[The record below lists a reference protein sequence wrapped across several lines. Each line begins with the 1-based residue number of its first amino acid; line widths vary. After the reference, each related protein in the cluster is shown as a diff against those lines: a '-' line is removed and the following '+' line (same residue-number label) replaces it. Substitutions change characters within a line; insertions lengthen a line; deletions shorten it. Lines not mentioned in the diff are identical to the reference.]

1 MIRVN
6 AVAADRNFACEI
18 RREDDGSIV
27 FLHPTMKD
35 PRPYDVGL
43 YGDEQHIRR
52 KLQEAPDGKRLVE
65 VLKIFNLGRARFTYT
80 LSVEEAPVG
89 SGVHCPAHVDY
100 DPSSRLPLLPPH
112 SPARDQLSAIY
123 LDYFNNYA
131 TIMTYADQH
140 GLTEGQAGILI
151 TLARDVHNSK
161 HPES

>member
-27 FLHPTMKD
+27 ILHPTMQD

-52 KLQEAPDGKRLVE
+52 KLQEAPDGKSFVE

-80 LSVEEAPVG
+80 LSVEEA
-89 SGVHCPAHVDY
+89 SI
-100 DPSSRLPLLPPH
+100 RLPLLPPH

-131 TIMTYADQH
+131 TLRTYADQH
-140 GLTEGQAGILI
+140 GLTEAQAGILI
-151 TLARDVHNSK
+151 ALARDVHTSN